1 MDIINEMTKII
12 EFSELLK
19 TENGEVHEELEL
31 KEEEIK
37 KLLVDLAQKSNEVFG
52 LHSNLDDQQNGLKS
66 KLMNRD
72 QQIEELKKQIDHSKI
87 NHIVALENEVAI
99 LKKENKE
106 HNQMIGF
113 LYKTFEEEGYNCEVT
128 DDGDFKWSKESQ
140 TIGTM
145 TAPDDLPEVRK
156 RVKAQTS
163 AYQKKRAKMNPTTY
177 QERENNFTAF
187 IHLHYSPVKPSLTRK
202 QAVTPFG
209 DIYKKIK
216 EVSGSDTSS
225 PAFLLKGEYAHWPSK
240 EKMVNLLKQDTI
252 DKYPNIKWDCSAAGR
267 TGYHGCSDITDN
279 RRFDLKLNK

>member
-37 KLLVDLAQKSNEVFG
+37 KLLVDLAQKSNEVTG

-72 QQIEELKKQIDHSKI
+72 KEIEELKKQIDHSKI
-87 NHIVALENEVAI
+87 NHIVALENEIVT

-106 HNQMIGF
+106 HTQMIGF
-113 LYKTFEEEGYNCEVT
+113 LYKTFEDEGYNCEVT
-128 DDGDFKWSKESQ
+128 DDGDFKWSKQSQ

-156 RVKAQTS
+156 RVKAES
-163 AYQKKRAKMNPTTY
+163 NAYWKKRAAMTPTTP
-177 QERENNFTAF
+177 QERVNNFTAF
-187 IHLHYSPVKPSLTRK
+187 IHLHYTPVKPSFTRK
-202 QAVTPFG
+202 QALTPFG

-216 EVSGSDTSS
+216 EVSASDTSS
-225 PAFLLKGEYAHWPSK
+225 PTFLLRGPYAHWPDQTI
-240 EKMVNLLKQDTI
+240 MTNILKQETI
-252 DKYPNIKWDCSAAGR
+252 KKYPNIKWDCSASGN
-267 TGYHGCSDITDN
+267 TKYHGCSDAFEN
-279 RRFDLKLNK
+279 WRFDLKLNK

>member
-1 MDIINEMTKII
+1 MDIINKELTKII
-12 EFSELLK
+12 EHSEFLK
-19 TENGEVHEELEL
+19 IENGEVHEELEL

-128 DDGDFKWSKESQ
+128 DDGDFKWSKASQ

-156 RVKAQTS
+156 RVKAETS
-163 AYQKKRAKMNPTTY
+163 AYFKKRAAMVPTTP

-187 IHLHYSPVKPSLTRK
+187 IHLHYVWIKLPTPRK
-202 QAVTPFG
+202 NTALTPFKE
-209 DIYKKIK
+209 IMKHIH
-216 EVSGSDTSS
+216 EVSGTKNKSESRYFTSG
-225 PAFLLKGEYAHWPSK
+225 LYAYWPSQKDMKAILKEITK
-240 EKMVNLLKQDTI
+240 EKYNFWET
-252 DKYPNIKWDCSAAGR
+252 A
-267 TGYHGCSDITDN
+267 YHGQECD
-279 RRFDLKLNK
+279 RMYDLKLKK

>member
-12 EFSELLK
+12 EQSELLK
-19 TENGEVHEELEL
+19 NENGELVDEVDR

-37 KLLVDLAQKSNEVFG
+37 KLHVDLAQKSNEVFG

-156 RVKAQTS
+156 RVKAETS
-163 AYQKKRAKMNPTTY
+163 AYLKKRAAMVPTTP
-177 QERENNFTAF
+177 QDRLNNFTAF
-187 IHLHYSPVKPSLTRK
+187 IHLHYAWIKLPTPRK
-202 QAVTPFG
+202 NTALTPFKE
-209 DIYKKIK
+209 IMKHIH
-216 EVSGSDTSS
+216 EVSGTKNKSESRYFTS
-225 PAFLLKGEYAHWPSK
+225 GEYAHWPSQK
-240 EKMVNLLKQDTI
+240 DMKAILKSITVEKYNFWNGT
-252 DKYPNIKWDCSAAGR
+252 
-267 TGYHGCSDITDN
+267 YHGQESD
-279 RRFDLKLNK
+279 RMYDLKLRK